1 MDLFAKYG
9 PWAVITGAS
18 AGLGEHFARQ
28 LAPLGFS
35 LVLVARRTDR
45 LEALAA
51 ELEGAHGTRCRA
63 LALDLGADG
72 ADAQLDEATADLDV
86 GLFVNNAGVGYYGAF
101 VDQDRDRLAGLIRLN
116 CHAVAMLAH
125 RFANRLVKRG
135 RGAMIIVASTAAYQ
149 ATPHMALYGA
159 TKGFDLLLSEG
170 IACELRGTGVDV
182 MALCP
187 GATATEFQQAADGVP
202 HPGADAAAVVREAL
216 RALGR
221 KPAVIAGWMNKV
233 QVVSERLVPRRLVTF
248 FGERVLRRFD
258 PGAR

>member
-1 MDLFAKYG
+1 MDLLAKYG
-9 PWAVITGAS
+9 PWAAVTGAS

-28 LAPLGFS
+28 LAPLGFN
-35 LVLVARRTDR
+35 LVLVARRAER
-45 LEALAA
+45 LEALAE
-51 ELEGAHGTRCRA
+51 ELGKAHGVACRV
-63 LALDLGADG
+63 LALDLSEPGADG
-72 ADAQLDEATADLDV
+72 RLDEATADLDV
-86 GLFVNNAGVGYYGAF
+86 GLFVNNAGIGYYGAF
-101 VDQDRDRLAGLIRLN
+101 VKQDRERLAGLVRLN

-125 RFANRLVKRG
+125 RFANRLLRRG
-135 RGAMIIVASTAAYQ
+135 RGAMVIVASTAAYQ

-159 TKGFDLLLSEG
+159 TKGFDLLLSEAL
-170 IACELRGTGVDV
+170 ACELKGTGVDV

-187 GATATEFQQAADGVP
+187 GATATEFQQVAEGVP

-216 RALGR
+216 GALGR

-233 QVVSERLVPRRLVTF
+233 QVVSERLFPRRLVTF